1 MSEQAI
7 SVILK
12 RPNITDYRGFF
23 LDLTDFTSK
32 RAPAEFSARDHA
44 VYERLKNFAAQPAE
58 AVGEG
63 WFTVG
68 GGL

>member
-32 RAPAEFSARDHA
+32 RAPAEFTAREQSL
-44 VYERLKNFAAQPAE
+44 YERLKNFAAQPAE
-58 AVGEG
+58 AVSES

-68 GGL
+68 EL

>member
-1 MSEQAI
+1 MSEQALSI
-7 SVILK
+7 ILK
-12 RPNITDYRGFF
+12 RPNVTDYRGFF

-32 RAPAEFSARDHA
+32 RAPAEFSALEQAR
-44 VYERLKNFAAQPAE
+44 YERLKNFAAQPVE

>member
-1 MSEQAI
+1 VREQ
-7 SVILK
+7 
-12 RPNITDYRGFF
+12 
-23 LDLTDFTSK
+23 
-32 RAPAEFSARDHA
+32 A

-68 GGL
+68 GL